1 MKSRTYGII
10 GFAITTSLLLGGCTP
25 IEQGIEKAD
34 KYAQDKLASISV
46 PFEWFKNEEIIAK
59 DLGEWK
65 EPTALP
71 LPDKD
76 VTAEELQKNQEI
88 VETLEKQILSPVKMK
103 GFLGRA
109 RDSQS
114 SFEVFSIEEGQPDV
128 FGNVLREI
136 HGTPHQKIESVTFTG
151 TGHVWDE
158 KDKEVLF
165 VSLNVVNDN
174 ENFLV
179 YPLMFTLNE
188 QQQIDSVRQ
197 LKNESSL
204 VATPSPLTNKSEWHE
219 SVHQEFSFAWKDFQ
233 SYPKTNEWA
242 SVNEDDFSSWL
253 TTHSVEE
260 REESVGTVHAW
271 FKESE
276 GDISRAKVTGYIHTD
291 EQATAL
297 TLYEVSYPK
306 KNSLEHQLMTVSYD
320 RGLNKIKRIEMG
332 SPFDSIEEGE

>member
-25 IEQGIEKAD
+25 IEHGIEKAD

-65 EPTALP
+65 ELTALP

-114 SFEVFSIEEGQPDV
+114 SFEVFSIEKGQPDV

-158 KDKEVLF
+158 KDKDVLF

-174 ENFLV
+174 ENYLV

-204 VATPSPLTNKSEWHE
+204 VATHSPLTNKSEWHE

-242 SVNEDDFSSWL
+242 SVNEEDFSSWL
-253 TTHSVEE
+253 ATHSVEE
-260 REESVGTVHAW
+260 REESVGAVHSW

-306 KNSLEHQLMTVSYD
+306 KNSIEHQLMTFSYD